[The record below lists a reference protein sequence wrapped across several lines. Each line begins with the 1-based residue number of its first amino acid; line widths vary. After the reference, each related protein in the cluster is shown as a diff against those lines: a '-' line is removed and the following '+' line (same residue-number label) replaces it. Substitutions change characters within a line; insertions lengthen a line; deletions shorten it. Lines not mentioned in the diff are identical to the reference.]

1 MVRLYLDACIINRLS
16 DDQTQ
21 PRIRSEAAAIT
32 TIFDL
37 VSVGQASWISST
49 ALRFELAQNSNA
61 EKREVALGINSFASE
76 FIAQSD
82 ASFRTAAAFERDGFG
97 PMDSLHLA
105 LAVEAGA
112 DWLLTVD
119 DRFIRR
125 ATRTRIH
132 SAPVVINPVDWLQRR
147 KP

>member
-32 TIFDL
+32 TI
-37 VSVGQASWISST
+37 
-49 ALRFELAQNSNA
+49 FELAQNSNA